1 MNPIPPRARCGGASF
16 SMKIPKHANLRNPSR
31 FLLITLLVALVLGSP
46 VFAAIAEVKPNILL
60 LYADDMGYGDLGANN
75 PASKIPTPQL
85 DRLAREGMRFTDGHS
100 SSGVCSPSRYAML
113 TGRYHWRDFHGIV
126 DSFGGP
132 AFPPGRLTL
141 PEMLRKQGY
150 TTACI
155 GKWHL
160 GFDWKTIR
168 LPGRPTNSP
177 KHDDYDWSKRFRG
190 GPCDHGFD
198 TYFGDNVI
206 NFPPYAWI
214 ENDRLPAA
222 PDKTYL
228 KSDFTGKPKEGNW
241 ECRPGPGRSD
251 WDPYQVLPTLT
262 RRGVEF
268 IRSRKNN
275 DKPFFLYFAL
285 PSPHAPIIPNNEF
298 DGKSKAGAYGDFV
311 VQTDD
316 ACGQILDALRES
328 GLEKNTIVVFS
339 SDNGPENLA
348 YARDDKH
355 GHWSSAPLRG
365 LKRDIYEG
373 GHRIPLVI
381 KWPGLTNPGTVS
393 NALISQIDL
402 MATFASAVG
411 YDLPENAADD
421 SHDFLPWLKGVSK
434 NPPRSLHV
442 HNTNAGSYAIR
453 SGDWLLIDAKS
464 GYTSKKPTAT
474 WIKKHGAIEG
484 TATGSQLFNLKEDIG
499 QLHDVSNANP
509 EKVNELKATL
519 KTIRDQGH
527 SAPRLAS
534 ETKPRAR

>member
-1 MNPIPPRARCGGASF
+1 MKKPATADLRIGLHCSSIPRIA
-16 SMKIPKHANLRNPSR
+16 
-31 FLLITLLVALVLGSP
+31 ALVLGILSCL
-46 VFAAIAEVKPNILL
+46 ASADVKPNIII

-75 PASKIPTPQL
+75 PVSKIPTPQL
-85 DRLAREGMRFTDGHS
+85 DRLAAQGMRFTDGHT
-100 SSGVCSPSRYAML
+100 SSGVCSPSRYALL
-113 TGRYHWRDFHGIV
+113 TGRYHWRDFHRIV
-126 DSFGGP
+126 DSFDGP

-141 PEMLRKQGY
+141 PEMLRKKDY
-150 TTACI
+150 STACI

-160 GFDWKTIR
+160 GFDWNSIR
-168 LPGRPTNSP
+168 LPGRPANSE
-177 KHDDYDWSKRFRG
+177 KHQDYDWSKPFRG

-222 PDKTYL
+222 PDKTFL
-228 KSDFTGKPKEGNW
+228 KSDFTGKPKEGEW

-251 WDPYQVLPTLT
+251 WDPYQALPTLT
-262 RRGVEF
+262 RRGVDF
-268 IRSRKNN
+268 IRSRKGR
-275 DKPFFLYFAL
+275 DQPFFLYFAL
-285 PSPHAPIIPNNEF
+285 PSPHAPIIPNDPF

-316 ACGQILDALRES
+316 SCGQLLDALREA
-328 GLEKNTIVVFS
+328 GLDQNTIVVFS
-339 SDNGPENLA
+339 SDNGPENFA
-348 YARDDKH
+348 YARDEKS

-373 GHRIPLVI
+373 GHRVPLVI
-381 KWPGLTNPGTVS
+381 KWPGLTKPGTVS

-411 YDLPENAADD
+411 YDLPDNAAED

-434 NPPRSLHV
+434 DSPRTLHV
-442 HNTNAGSYAIR
+442 HNTNPKSYAIR
-453 SGDWLLIDAKS
+453 RGDWLLVDSKS
-464 GYTSKKPTAT
+464 GYTSKQPTAS

-484 TATGSQLFNLKEDIG
+484 AATGSQLFNINKDIG
-499 QLHDVSNANP
+499 QLHDVSSANP
-509 EKVNELKATL
+509 EIVKELKAAL

-527 SAPRLAS
+527 SAPPVAS
-534 ETKPRAR
+534 ETKPPDR